1 MRIVQSRLFAKR
13 ARRFRKQEKQVL
25 DKQVRAILDNPRIG
39 QEKRGELRGVFV
51 HKFKMHTTQYLLAY
65 RIMENEVLE
74 LIMIGPH
81 ENYYRDLERYT
92 KDRKS

>member
-1 MRIVQSRLFAKR
+1 MKVIQSRLFEKR
-13 ARRFRKQEKQVL
+13 VRRFRKQDKQVL
-25 DKQVRAILDNPRIG
+25 DRQVRAILENPDIG

-51 HKFKMHTTQYLLAY
+51 HKFKIHTTQYLLAY
-65 RIMENEVLE
+65 RFRGKEVLE

-92 KDRKS
+92 RDRK